1 MNTTSPPLTASEA
14 FYHGAHLVCLDS
26 LGCSKAVTAVERH
39 RMWEVLEDYLQK
51 LLQSH
56 GLGPIKSSALTH
68 CVENDTKQFGVHP
81 FFIEI
86 GKHACVCPIFIHVSF
101 ALKGDFHGQNIY

>member
-26 LGCSKAVTAVERH
+26 LGCSKAATAVEKH
-39 RMWEVLEDYLQK
+39 RLWEVLEDYLQK

-56 GLGPIKSSALTH
+56 GLGPIESSTLTH
-68 CVENDTKQFGVHP
+68 CVENDNTQFGIHP
-81 FFIEI
+81 FFIET
-86 GKHACVCPIFIHVSF
+86 GKHACVCTMYIY
-101 ALKGDFHGQNIY
+101 DFLHKEN